1 MNRLS
6 ALFQQKKQN
15 NLSIYFTAG
24 YPALADTVVLLEGLQ
39 EAGCDFVE
47 IGMPFSD
54 PVADGPTIQHSSEV
68 ALENGM
74 TVKLL
79 FEQLKEIRK
88 TVSMPL
94 ILMGYINP
102 VIQFGMEKFCQ
113 ECKAVGIDG
122 IILPDMPMQV
132 YLDEYKAYFE
142 SHGLINIFLIT
153 PQSSEER
160 IRWIDE
166 HSKGFI
172 YMVSSYSTTGTTSG
186 FGEKTL
192 SYFQRIKD
200 LNLKN
205 PTVIGFG
212 ISDANDFKTANEF
225 ANGAIIGSAF
235 VKMLGSSS
243 NLKSDIDDFIKNIK
257 SEE

>member
-24 YPALADTVVLLEGLQ
+24 YPSLNDTVLLLESLQ

-113 ECKAVGIDG
+113 ECKNVGIDG

-132 YLDEYKAYFE
+132 YLDEYKPHFEAY
-142 SHGLINIFLIT
+142 GLINIFLIT

-166 HSKGFI
+166 HSEGFI
-172 YMVSSYSTTGTTSG
+172 YMVSTYSTTGTTSG

-192 SYFQRIKD
+192 AYFQKIKD

-212 ISDANDFKTANEF
+212 ISDANDFKTANQF

-235 VKMLGSSS
+235 VKMLGASS
-243 NLKSDIDDFIKNIK
+243 NLKSETSAFVRKIKGIG
-257 SEE
+257 

>member
-6 ALFQQKKQN
+6 QLFQQNNKR

-24 YPALADTVVLLEGLQ
+24 YPSLNDTKEILESLQ

-79 FEQLKEIRK
+79 FEQLKDIRK
-88 TVSMPL
+88 SVSIPL

-102 VIQFGMEKFCQ
+102 VIQYGMERFCQ
-113 ECKAVGIDG
+113 QCEEIGIDG
-122 IILPDMPMQV
+122 IILPDMPMPV
-132 YLDEYKAYFE
+132 YLDEYKQHFE
-142 SHGLINIFLIT
+142 NHGLINIFLIT

-160 IRWIDE
+160 IKWIDE
-166 HSKGFI
+166 NSKGFI
-172 YMVSSYSTTGTTSG
+172 YMVSTYSTTGATTTG
-186 FGEKTL
+186 FGEKTIA
-192 SYFQRIKD
+192 YFDKIKSMK
-200 LNLKN
+200 LKN
-205 PTVIGFG
+205 PTVVGFG
-212 ISDANDFKTANEF
+212 ISDNKDFDVACDYS
-225 ANGAIIGSAF
+225 NGAIIGSAF
-235 VKMLGSSS
+235 VKMLGQAE
-243 NLKSDIDDFIKNIK
+243 NLKSSIHSFVKSIKG
-257 SEE
+257 